1 LDPLTPITEIK
12 PPLPAQLA
20 GEQQQRLPFS
30 QGQLLQGIVSA
41 KGEGRHFTLNIG
53 GLSLTAESSAP
64 LQVGQQ
70 LDLQVTSLAPR
81 LELQVVGD
89 NPVNRWLGVTIPLLG
104 QQSILMSEV
113 GTLANNAQALSLA
126 SRTTQ
131 ETLLF
136 YAKNAG
142 GETQAAAASVPLFS
156 QLRDLLSTI
165 PIPLTGQNLQDTYT
179 KIGALLQQF
188 SLVPSMPPVTTQQ
201 ADQLAPLFEYVV
213 APPGT
218 EAPPIATATPPE
230 APTAF
235 TGTTP
240 LLTVLDRLPLNGST
254 ALPPSLSI
262 LAPLIQES
270 GTLPATH
277 PLRQLLTFLIQT
289 ETASIQS
296 DEIQATGRQLE
307 EYLNRLGINME
318 RLLAENKPEE
328 AAKTLKFAL
337 LELSQYAEA
346 TEKSSVAPG
355 QLAKT
360 VELYQLLQLR
370 LASES
375 LFFLPLPFSFLQQG
389 YLLADAESSRKQA
402 GAESKPTGEKV
413 ALHLQ
418 LEGLGN
424 LQIDIQRQDGRVTLR
439 FFMED
444 AEKARF
450 IADNRAE
457 LEQWLTTD
465 RLASIQFLI
474 GATEPAKT
482 LLKMIAGDGAA
493 IVNTRA

>member
-1 LDPLTPITEIK
+1 MDPLNPITEIK
-12 PPLPAQLA
+12 PLLPAQLA

-30 QGQLLQGIVSA
+30 QGQLLQGLVSA
-41 KGEGRHFTLNIG
+41 KGEGQQFTLNIG
-53 GLSLTAESSAP
+53 GLSLTAESSVP

-70 LDLQVTSLAPR
+70 LDLQVTSLVPR
-81 LELQVVGD
+81 IELQVVGD
-89 NPVNRWLGVTIPLLG
+89 NSVNRWLGITIPLLG
-104 QQSILMSEV
+104 QQSILMPEV
-113 GTLANNAQALSLA
+113 STLADNTQALSLA
-126 SRTTQ
+126 SRATQ

-136 YAKNAG
+136 YANKAG
-142 GETQAAAASVPLFS
+142 GETQAATVSAPLFV

-165 PIPLTGQNLQDTYT
+165 PIPLAGQNLQDTYT

-188 SLVPSMPPVTTQQ
+188 ALVPSMPPVTTQQ
-201 ADQLAPLFEYVV
+201 AAQLAPLFTDQV
-213 APPGT
+213 ASSGT
-218 EAPPIATATPPE
+218 EGIPVATAAASDTP
-230 APTAF
+230 ATL
-235 TGTTP
+235 TGTPP
-240 LLTVLDRLPLNGST
+240 LLTAPDRFLTNGS

-270 GTLPATH
+270 VRLPATH

-289 ETASIQS
+289 ESASTQP
-296 DEIQATGRQLE
+296 DKLNATGRQLE

-337 LELSQYAEA
+337 LELSQHAEV

-389 YLLADAESSRKQA
+389 YLLADAESSRKQG

-424 LQIDIQRQDGRVTLR
+424 LQIDIHRQDGHVTLR
-439 FFMED
+439 FLMED

-450 IADNRAE
+450 IAENRAE

-465 RLASIQFLI
+465 RLDSVQFLI
-474 GATEPAKT
+474 GATEPART
-482 LLKMIAGDGAA
+482 LLKMIAGDGAG
-493 IVNTRA
+493 IINTRA